1 MAAQTTSPKSLTRL
15 TKVGY
20 GLGDLGINI
29 FVIVKSLLVFDF
41 MTAYLEVA
49 PATAGRLTA
58 LVLIFDILTDPLIG
72 WLSDRSR
79 SRWGRRAPYMVV
91 GALAMAVL
99 LIFMFFVP
107 PGFTGLAAGLWV
119 TGFFAAASVGWTMV
133 VIPYSSL
140 TVELTDDPHQR
151 SSLTAYRMAS
161 AALGILLAGALFP
174 ALVAF
179 FGADRAAFGLAMLVF
194 APIAV
199 ATIWIAA
206 FVSARPSPPDP
217 KPAAPFAEQL
227 RTVLSNRRFVLLVVI
242 YGLQTLAIFFITV
255 GIPHAARYLALDG
268 QGGPMPG
275 AQTLLF
281 GAFVVGAMASQ
292 PLWLALSKAL
302 GKQTIYLFGMLVY
315 AAMLALFYSQLPI
328 ASALFLAALAL
339 GIGITNG
346 CYQQLPWALVP
357 DLIAE
362 TNRRSGQSVEGLAN
376 SVWLFG
382 QKLAGALAPLLF
394 GELLSAYGF
403 VASDQGYVAQP
414 AAALEALRMGM
425 TLLSAL
431 LLLVSVPV
439 YALISAQLKR
449 HEPPV
454 SG

>member
-1 MAAQTTSPKSLTRL
+1 MRVQDAPGHSLPLL
-15 TKVGY
+15 TKTGY

-41 MTAYLEVA
+41 MTAYLDVA

-72 WLSDRSR
+72 WLSDRSHT
-79 SRWGRRAPYMVV
+79 RWGRRAPYMAV

-99 LIFMFFVP
+99 LVLMFYVP
-107 PGFTGLAAGLWV
+107 AAFSGLAAGLWV

-140 TVELTDDPHQR
+140 TVELTDDPQQR

-174 ALVAF
+174 ALVAQ
-179 FGADRAAFGLAMLVF
+179 FGGNRAAFALAMLVF

-199 ATIWIAA
+199 GTIWAAA
-206 FVSARPSPPDP
+206 FVSARPSPARP
-217 KPAAPFAEQL
+217 PAPQPLLAQL
-227 RTVLSNRRFVLLVVI
+227 RTVASNPRFVLLVVI
-242 YGLQTLAIFFITV
+242 YGFQTLAIFFITV
-255 GIPHAARYLALDG
+255 GIPHAARYLTLASEG
-268 QGGPMPG
+268 NGPMPG

-292 PLWLALSKAL
+292 PLWLMLSKRI
-302 GKQTIYLFGMLVY
+302 GKPRVYLAGMLVY
-315 AAMLALFYSQLPI
+315 AGMLVLFYTQLPL
-328 ASALFLAALAL
+328 ASAVLLGALSL

-346 CYQQLPWALVP
+346 CYQQLPWALAP

-362 TNRRSGQSVEGLAN
+362 TNRQSGQSVEGLAN

-394 GELLSAYGF
+394 GELLSAFGF
-403 VASDQGYVAQP
+403 VSSEQGYVDQP
-414 AAALEALRMGM
+414 AAALEALRAGM
-425 TLLSAL
+425 TLLPAL
-431 LLLVSVPV
+431 LLLASVPI
-439 YALISAQLKR
+439 YALIAARLK
-449 HEPPV
+449 
-454 SG
+454 SL

>member
-1 MAAQTTSPKSLTRL
+1 MASQTSAPKPLTRL
-15 TKVGY
+15 KKAGY

-41 MTAYLEVA
+41 MTAYLDVA
-49 PATAGRLTA
+49 PSTAGRLTA

-91 GALAMAVL
+91 GALAMSLL
-99 LIFMFFVP
+99 LIAMFFVP
-107 PGFTGLAAGLWV
+107 GQFSGLAAGLWV
-119 TGFFAAASVGWTMV
+119 TAFFAAASVGWTMV

-161 AALGILLAGALFP
+161 AAFGILLAGALFP
-174 ALVAF
+174 VLVKAF
-179 FGADRAAFGLAMLVF
+179 GDSRAAFGMAMLAF
-194 APIAV
+194 APLAV
-199 ATIWIAA
+199 ASIWTAA
-206 FVSARPSPPDP
+206 YVSARPSP
-217 KPAAPFAEQL
+217 AAPPRLEPFFAQL
-227 RTVLSNRRFVLLVVI
+227 RIVASNPQFILLVVI
-242 YGLQTLAIFFITV
+242 YGFQTLAIFFITV

-281 GAFVVGAMASQ
+281 GAFVAGAMASQ
-292 PLWLALSKAL
+292 PLWLALSKRL
-302 GKQTIYLFGMLVY
+302 GKPRAYGTGMLVY
-315 AAMLALFYSQLPI
+315 AGMLCLFYTQLPL
-328 ASALFLAALAL
+328 ASAVLLGLLAL

-357 DLIAE
+357 DLIE
-362 TNRRSGQSVEGLAN
+362 QTNRRSGQSVEGLAN

-403 VASDQGYVAQP
+403 VSSDQGFVEQP
-414 AAALEALRMGM
+414 SAALEALRVGM
-425 TLLSAL
+425 TLLPAL
-431 LLLVSVPV
+431 LLLITVPI
-439 YALISAQLKR
+439 YAGISAAISR
-449 HEPPV
+449 P
-454 SG
+454 